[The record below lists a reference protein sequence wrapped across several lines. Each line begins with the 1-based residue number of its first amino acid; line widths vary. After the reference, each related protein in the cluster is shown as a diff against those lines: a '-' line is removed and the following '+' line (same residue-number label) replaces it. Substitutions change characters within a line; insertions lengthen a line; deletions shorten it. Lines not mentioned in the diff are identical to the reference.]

1 MSAFSETDRSREIV
15 ALSAPC
21 SAPRLT
27 MTSPSRPIHRASGVV
42 IAAIL
47 GAIAIGWLSAGA
59 STAHAAGVGALQQGI
74 SARQS
79 QVSGLSGA
87 VKATSGQL
95 ARLNGSIA
103 TLQGQIARIQADL
116 DAKRADLLRLR
127 GALIAARTRLAQL
140 ETFEVHAQAV
150 LSRQLVNSYESDRPN
165 IVGVVLAANGF
176 SDLLERL
183 AFARRIQTQ
192 DAQVV
197 GQVRTARQAV
207 AAQATR
213 LGGLEARQQL
223 ITTQVLTR
231 RDSLARARLGL
242 VQRQIVVARSQATS
256 TSRLADV
263 RGQLGNLQRQLS
275 KLQAAQAAAAAARA
289 AASAPGPGSSN
300 GSGTSSGSSSSSG
313 SGSSSS
319 SGAGG
324 APQVSSGG
332 GFTFPMSKGAATPP
346 GTWTLDQG
354 VDIAAPGGTALLAVG
369 SGTIVLHGIGGF
381 GPSAPVLHLDT
392 GQYVYYGHAGPGNML
407 AIGTH
412 VSAGQ
417 VISEVGSGI
426 VGFSSGPHLEI
437 GYCDSSGTPLGGG
450 TASQML
456 SLLQGAYGG

>member
-1 MSAFSETDRSREIV
+1 
-15 ALSAPC
+15 
-21 SAPRLT
+21 
-27 MTSPSRPIHRASGVV
+27 MTSLSRPITRALS
-42 IAAIL
+42 IAMATML
-47 GAIAIGWLSAGA
+47 GAFALGLGFPPSNGSNAQ
-59 STAHAAGVGALQQGI
+59 AAGIGALQQGI

-95 ARLNGSIA
+95 AGLNSSIA
-103 TLQGQIARIQADL
+103 SLQGRIARIQTDL
-116 DAKRADLLRLR
+116 DAKRAELLKLR

-140 ETFEVHAQAV
+140 EAFEAHAQTV
-150 LSRQLVNSYESDRPN
+150 LSRQLVNSYESDRPSL
-165 IVGVVLAANGF
+165 VGVVLAANGF

-183 AFARRIQTQ
+183 AFARRIQKQ

-197 GQVRTARQAV
+197 GQVRTARRAV

-223 ITTQVLTR
+223 LTTQVLGR
-231 RDSLARARLGL
+231 RDSLARVRLSL
-242 VQRQIVVARSQATS
+242 VRRQIVVARSRSTS
-256 TSRLADV
+256 MSRLAGA
-263 RGQLGNLQRQLS
+263 RGQLGDLQRQLS
-275 KLQAAQAAAAAARA
+275 RLQAAQAAAAAAAAARA
-289 AASAPGPGSSN
+289 AASTPGPG
-300 GSGTSSGSSSSSG
+300 SSSG
-313 SGSSSS
+313 SGSSGP
-319 SGAGG
+319 SGAPVG
-324 APQVSSGG
+324 APQVSSSG
-332 GFTFPMSKGAATPP
+332 GFTFPMSKGAASPP

-354 VDIAAPGGTALLAVG
+354 VDMAAPGGTALLAVG

-381 GPSAPVLHLDT
+381 GPSAPVLHLDG

-426 VGFSSGPHLEI
+426 VGLSSGPHLEI
-437 GYCDSSGTPLGGG
+437 GFCDSSGTPLGGG

-456 SLLQGAYGG
+456 SLLQGSYGG